1 MSEKNDTWKNIT
13 TSLQSH
19 ISRSDYKTWFSQTY
33 LKKLD
38 QKSAIIEVP
47 NKFVASWIRDNYVNE
62 IQTYIKDNLNLLPEI
77 RFTYIKAKTS
87 QLSPKYET
95 IKASSSVSLTY
106 FNPSYAFNNFVT
118 ANSNRYAYNLA
129 LQAANK
135 PPDHYNPL
143 YLFSK
148 LGLGKTHLLNAIGLH
163 LLSNNSSIN
172 VKYLSID
179 RFSTEFSLAKK
190 NRKLSEFRKN
200 YRNLDFIMFD
210 DIHLISGR
218 KKSQEELIF
227 LFNLFYE
234 SRKQIVVAGTKPP
247 NQISKLLPQLRSR
260 LEWGILSE
268 IHPPNQKTKI
278 KIIEKKAKEENL
290 HIPDDVIFFLANT
303 TNNIKTLTQ
312 HIISLQTYS
321 SLYQRE
327 IDISIVKSVIK
338 NSFLSK
344 TNIYDIQK
352 VTADHFSISL
362 SELISNKKSREFSY
376 PRHIAMYLCRNLT
389 YLPYKKIG
397 EAFGNKN
404 HTTVI
409 HAIKHIEKDKKLK
422 KKSVMEDIN
431 KLNSLLS

>member
-1 MSEKNDTWKNIT
+1 MSEKNDVWKNIT

-47 NKFVASWIRDNYVNE
+47 NKFIASWIRDKYVNE
-62 IQTYIKDNLNLLPEI
+62 IQTYIKKNLNLVPEI
-77 RFTYIKAKTS
+77 RFTYIKPKTS
-87 QLSPKYET
+87 QLRPKYET
-95 IKASSSVSLTY
+95 IKASSVSLTHL
-106 FNPSYAFNNFVT
+106 NPSYTFTNFVT

-135 PPDHYNPL
+135 LPDHYNPL
-143 YLFSK
+143 YIFSK

-163 LLSNNSSIN
+163 LLSSNPSIN
-172 VKYLSID
+172 LMYLSIY
-179 RFSTEFSLAKK
+179 RFSTGFSLAKK

-200 YRNLDFIMFD
+200 YRNLDLIILD

-234 SRKQIVVAGTKPP
+234 SRKQIVVAGKKPP
-247 NQISKLLPQLRSR
+247 TQISKLLPQLRSR

-268 IHPPNQKTKI
+268 IHPPSQKTKM
-278 KIIEKKAKEENL
+278 KIIEKKTKEQNL

-303 TNNIKTLTQ
+303 TNDIKILTQ
-312 HIISLQTYS
+312 YIVSLQTYS

-338 NSFLSK
+338 NRFLSK

-352 VTADHFSISL
+352 VTADHFNISL
-362 SELISNKKSREFSY
+362 SDLISNKKGRKFSY
-376 PRHIAMYLCRNLT
+376 PRHIAMYFCRNLT

-409 HAIKHIEKDKKLK
+409 HAIKHIEKEKKLK
-422 KKSVMEDIN
+422 KISVMEDIN

>member
-1 MSEKNDTWKNIT
+1 MSEKNDVWKNIT

-19 ISRSDYKTWFSQTY
+19 ISRSDYKTWFSQTC

-62 IQTYIKDNLNLLPEI
+62 IQTYIKKNLNILPEI
-77 RFTYIKAKTS
+77 RFTYIKPKTS

-95 IKASSSVSLTY
+95 IKASSVSLTHL
-106 FNPSYAFNNFVT
+106 NPSYTFTNFVT

-135 PPDHYNPL
+135 PSDHYNPL

-148 LGLGKTHLLNAIGLH
+148 LGLGKTHLLSAIGLH
-163 LLSNNSSIN
+163 LLSSNPSIN
-172 VKYLSID
+172 VRYFSID
-179 RFSTEFSLAKK
+179 RFCTDFSLAKK
-190 NRKLSEFRKN
+190 NRKLSEFRRN
-200 YRNLDFIMFD
+200 YRNLDLIMLD

-234 SRKQIVVAGTKPP
+234 SRKQIVVAGKKPP
-247 NQISKLLPQLRSR
+247 TQISKLLPQLRSR

-268 IHPPNQKTKI
+268 IQPPSQKTKM

-303 TNNIKTLTQ
+303 TNDIKTLTQ
-312 HIISLQTYS
+312 YLISLQTYT

-327 IDISIVKSVIK
+327 IDMSIVKSVIK
-338 NSFLSK
+338 NRFLSK

-352 VTADHFSISL
+352 VTADHFNISL
-362 SELISNKKSREFSY
+362 SELISNKKGRKFSY
-376 PRHIAMYLCRNLT
+376 PRHMAMYFCRNLT

-409 HAIKHIEKDKKLK
+409 HAVKHIEKDKKLK
-422 KKSVMEDIN
+422 KRSVMEDIN